1 MAEAKNSTFIWE
13 GNNRQGQAIKGEIE
27 GKNISLIKANL
38 RRQGVTSLKIKK
50 KPAPLFSF
58 SKNKISPKEI
68 ALFSRQVAT
77 MMSAGIPMIQ
87 SFDLIGRSHENE
99 AMKRLAKNIREEVEG
114 GSTFAEALQKH
125 PKHFDNLF
133 CNLVHAGEQSG
144 TLETLLDKIA
154 TYKERTE
161 SVKGK
166 IKKALFY
173 PLAIMVVA
181 FIITAILLIFVIPK
195 FKDLFTG
202 FGADLPA
209 ITLFVMNLSEF
220 FKAWWWAIFSG
231 IGVTIYTLIT
241 AKNRSKSVEYLFDKM
256 ILRIPVIGSAL
267 NKAII
272 SRYARTLS
280 TMFAAGV
287 PLVEALKSVANAS
300 GNMIYTEGIL
310 KIRDEVSTGSRL
322 YIAMRDSGLFPDMV
336 VQMVSIG
343 EEAGSI
349 SQMLT
354 KIADSYEEEV
364 NNTVDSL
371 SSLMEPVIMAI
382 LGVIIGGLVIAM
394 YLPIFKMGSV
404 I

>member
-1 MAEAKNSTFIWE
+1 MAETKNSTFIWE
-13 GNNRQGQAIKGEIE
+13 GNNRQGQTIKGEIE

-38 RRQGVTSLKIKK
+38 RRQGITSLKIKK

-99 AMKRLAKNIREEVEG
+99 AMKRLAKKIRKEVED
-114 GSTFAEALQKH
+114 GSTFAEALQKY

-220 FKAWWWAIFSG
+220 FKTWWWAIFSG
-231 IGVTIYTLIT
+231 IGVTIYGLIT
-241 AKNRSKSVEYLFDKM
+241 AKKRSKSIEYFSDKM
-256 ILRIPVIGSAL
+256 MLKIPIIGSAL

-280 TMFAAGV
+280 TMFTAGV

-300 GNMIYTEGIL
+300 GNMMYTEGIL

-322 YIAMRDSGLFPDMV
+322 YVAMRDSNLFPDMV

-354 KIADSYEEEV
+354 KIADTYEEEV